1 MQPET
6 LIEDMNKILGKMDKE
21 LKGLNRELDKILRK
35 YPRYIEDDEAKLKH
49 AYRKYTHG
57 K

>member
-6 LIEDMNKILGKMDKE
+6 LIEDMNKILGRMDKE
-21 LKGLNRELDKILRK
+21 LKGLNRELDKILKK
-35 YPRYIEDDEAKLKH
+35 YPRYIDDEESKLGH
-49 AYRKYTHG
+49 ALRKYNHG

>member
-21 LKGLNRELDKILRK
+21 LKGLNRELDKILKK
-35 YPRYIEDDEAKLKH
+35 YPRYMEEDEAKLKY
-49 AYRKYTHG
+49 AYRKYNHG

>member
-1 MQPET
+1 MHTEN

-21 LKGLNRELDKILRK
+21 LNGLNRELDKILK
-35 YPRYIEDDEAKLKH
+35 QYPRYIEDDEAKLKY
-49 AYRKYTHG
+49 AYRKYNHG

>member
-21 LKGLNRELDKILRK
+21 LKGLNHELDKILKK
-35 YPRYIEDDEAKLKH
+35 YPRYIEDEESKLKY
-49 AYRKYTHG
+49 ALRKYNHG

>member
-1 MQPET
+1 MQTEN
-6 LIEDMNKILGKMDKE
+6 LIEDMNKILGRMDKE

-35 YPRYIEDDEAKLKH
+35 YPQYLENDESKLRYEL
-49 AYRKYTHG
+49 RKYNHG

>member
-1 MQPET
+1 MQTEN

-21 LKGLNRELDKILRK
+21 LKGLNQELDSILKK
-35 YPRYIEDDEAKLKH
+35 YPRYLENEESKLKY
-49 AYRKYTHG
+49 ALRKFNHG